1 MRQKAKF
8 QGIMPPAVT
17 VFDSDG
23 EIDAGKTKK
32 FLQYLID
39 SGVHGLFMAGSTGEY
54 SLMTMDQRRQIMDVG
69 VEGAAGRVPVFV
81 GTGHNSTRIATELT
95 KYAERA
101 GADGV
106 VVSLPHY
113 PRPTQEALYLH
124 YKALAEAVDIP
135 VYAYSWP
142 GQYVV
147 DIDP

>member
-69 VEGAAGRVPVFV
+69 VEGAAGRVPV
-81 GTGHNSTRIATELT
+81 
-95 KYAERA
+95 
-101 GADGV
+101 
-106 VVSLPHY
+106 
-113 PRPTQEALYLH
+113 
-124 YKALAEAVDIP
+124 
-135 VYAYSWP
+135 
-142 GQYVV
+142 
-147 DIDP
+147 